1 MPANYHPV
9 NPEIWDRTMRE
20 ISPETAKVY
29 FLILTCRS
37 RNSEGLFSLAVGL
50 IAHDTGL
57 DEEAVTA
64 ALDDLSTRGRL
75 SYDPDAE
82 VVLDR
87 TALKH
92 QPLRSEGDNRIAGAV
107 RKFEGVPD
115 TPLKTEFLE
124 LAAVHSPALHRAILE
139 KLGPFMPSLPK
150 PLRSPLEVASVFPE
164 GASRVE
170 EAPSRAEPER
180 DGSLGASGLSRAGV
194 R

>member
-9 NPEIWDRTMRE
+9 NPEIWDRMMRE
-20 ISPETAKVY
+20 MSPETAKVY
-29 FLILTCRS
+29 FHILTCRS

-64 ALDDLSTRGRL
+64 ALDHLVTSGRL
-75 SYDPDAE
+75 SYDPNAE

-87 TALKH
+87 TALKQ
-92 QPLRSEGDNRIAGAV
+92 QPLRSESDNRIAGAV
-107 RKFEGVPD
+107 RKFESVPD
-115 TPLKTEFLE
+115 TPLKAEFLE
-124 LAAVHSPALHRAILE
+124 LAKAHSPALHRAILE
-139 KLGPFMPSLPK
+139 QLRPLTPTPPK

-170 EAPSRAEPER
+170 EAPSRAEPEME
-180 DGSLGASGLSRAGV
+180 GSLGASGMLGAGV